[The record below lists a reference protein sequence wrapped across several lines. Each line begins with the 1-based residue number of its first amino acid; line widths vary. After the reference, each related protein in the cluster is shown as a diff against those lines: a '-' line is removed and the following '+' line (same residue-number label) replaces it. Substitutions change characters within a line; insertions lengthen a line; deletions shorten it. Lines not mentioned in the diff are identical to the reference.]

1 MGYHSPMVAYLSTQS
16 PICSVVVVPCSYGSE
31 GKLTL
36 DWIPRWMDG
45 VRWTVE
51 RLTRA
56 LLLDFTP
63 PSIPRYDT
71 RGKPCQVVFV
81 SEHKRASVQLTV
93 RVPRVHSSYSH
104 TQTDPFF
111 FLFVC
116 LFACGTLNSHT
127 PYAFLF

>member
-71 RGKPCQVVFV
+71 RGKPCQVLLAR
-81 SEHKRASVQLTV
+81 ENNRRSVNLTCGL
-93 RVPRVHSSYSH
+93 PCFSSSFFPP
-104 TQTDPFF
+104 QTAPFF
-111 FLFVC
+111 FC
-116 LFACGTLNSHT
+116 LFAYSL
-127 PYAFLF
+127 